1 MQSGETGLFLTV
13 YDNQAS
19 GRELNFRLWQYNTGR
34 EIVLTT
40 TPAITFEKDAM
51 LGTDQPVRFDGGDTD
66 MQYFKLSKG
75 WNWVSFN
82 AKSEQ
87 MKDVNALLKNM
98 TWSEDDVITE
108 LGGTLTLVYK
118 NNEWL
123 LGGTKQAVAISP
135 KSSYAIKV
143 QKDCNFPIEG
153 SVIKDKADRTIEVK
167 SGWHG
172 IGYTPTVNLS
182 VETALSDYY
191 DDAQDGDVIKSH
203 TEFAYFSKSGNVG
216 RWRGNLQYMKPGEGF
231 MMLRKGTN
239 STQFTYPYY
248 YMGSNSGEVLKQ
260 NTNSNSAQATRNTM
274 SLSAVVAGF
283 ETEPGDVLV
292 AYCNGEVVGEATVV
306 NATTAETRCN
316 DTESTEPL
324 YLSIAGEAKDGIWF
338 AIERDGDIVAST
350 GEIMTFK
357 ANDVIGSPDK
367 PTAINFTY
375 ADSREDGK
383 WYTVSGMRLTQKP
396 TQIGVYIYNGR
407 KVVIK

>member
-1 MQSGETGLFLTV
+1 
-13 YDNQAS
+13 
-19 GRELNFRLWQYNTGR
+19 
-34 EIVLTT
+34 VLTT
-40 TPAITFEKDAM
+40 TPGIIFEKGKIV
-51 LGTDQPVRFDGGDTD
+51 GTDKPVRFDGGDTY
-66 MQYFKLSKG
+66 MQYFKLYKG
-75 WNWVSFN
+75 WNWISFN

-87 MKDVNALLKNM
+87 MKDVNTLLKNM
-98 TWSEDDVITE
+98 AWSEDDVITE

-123 LGGTKQAVAISP
+123 QGGTKQTVAISP

-216 RWRGNLQYMKPGEGF
+216 RWRGNLQYMKPGEGY

-248 YMGSNSGEVLKQ
+248 YMGSNSDEVLKQ

-274 SLSAVVAGF
+274 SLTAVVAGF

-292 AYCNGEVVGEATVV
+292 AYSNGEVVGEATVV
-306 NATTAETRCN
+306 NATTAETRSN